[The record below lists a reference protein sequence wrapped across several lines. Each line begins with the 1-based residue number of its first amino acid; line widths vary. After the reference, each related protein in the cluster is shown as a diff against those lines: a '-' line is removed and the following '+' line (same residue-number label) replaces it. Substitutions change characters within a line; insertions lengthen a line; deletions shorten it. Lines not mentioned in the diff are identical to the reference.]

1 MRNKL
6 LGPGKPKGVSKS
18 PWVCRIRKLD
28 KDAQWSKWAKDAERE
43 GNGTKEPTNNQMGQ
57 EKSKVAQV

>member
-1 MRNKL
+1 M
-6 LGPGKPKGVSKS
+6 GQGS
-18 PWVCRIRKLD
+18 PRELVKAHGYAELENWTRMPNE
-28 KDAQWSKWAKDAERE
+28 SKWAKDAQRE